1 MTVIFLVILLLG
13 LIICAVATALTKR
26 LMTAVII
33 YSSYSIIMALVWL
46 MLQAPD
52 LAITEA
58 AVGAGITGVLFYLT
72 LRRIDLI
79 DKDFGE
85 KGEQE
90 EDEEND

>member
-33 YSSYSIIMALVWL
+33 YSSYSIIMALIWF

-52 LAITEA
+52 LAITDA
-58 AVGAGITGVLFYLT
+58 GVGAGIPGVLFYLP
-72 LRRIDLI
+72 RRRSDLI
-79 DKDFGE
+79 DTDFVETEG
-85 KGEQE
+85 QS
-90 EDEEND
+90 DD

>member
-33 YSSYSIIMALVWL
+33 YSSYSIIMALIWF

-79 DKDFGE
+79 DKDFVE
-85 KGEQE
+85 KEGQSD
-90 EDEEND
+90 DEEND

>member
-85 KGEQE
+85 KEEQE